1 MKVFFHI
8 GYPRT
13 GTTFLQ
19 ANIFPFHSQIN
30 YLGPKHH
37 FYGDQPEVKV
47 YLKNDLLKKIT
58 NSFKFKN
65 IYELK
70 TSEIVQEMQKIID
83 INQFDQKK
91 INLISTEKYL
101 TYGFKSYKEI
111 YLIKKYLSAKIE
123 NLDFQIFYLIR
134 NQYDIIF
141 SQFHH
146 GNFLLKKQLGIDEF
160 EKLIFS
166 LDNIAETKKEVCEFF
181 ELYDYYKIYNEL
193 KEIFGEKN
201 IKILE
206 YENFKEDPQ
215 DFFSRLSKILNIK
228 NSEINNL
235 LNKHKLNALNQNQNQ
250 LIVENSITIFLGNLF
265 KKLNL
270 NKIIPKFL
278 KRKIKIFLSTKILI
292 TKYDQN
298 KLRAIVKSYYKNSN
312 TNFKNQTGV
321 KFLTT

>member
-47 YLKNDLLKKIT
+47 YLKNDLLKK
-58 NSFKFKN
+58 
-65 IYELK
+65 
-70 TSEIVQEMQKIID
+70 
-83 INQFDQKK
+83 
-91 INLISTEKYL
+91 
-101 TYGFKSYKEI
+101 
-111 YLIKKYLSAKIE
+111 
-123 NLDFQIFYLIR
+123 
-134 NQYDIIF
+134 
-141 SQFHH
+141 
-146 GNFLLKKQLGIDEF
+146 QLGIDEF

-166 LDNIAETKKEVCEFF
+166 LDNIAQTKKEVCEFF
-181 ELYDYYKIYNEL
+181 ELYDYYKVYNEL

-215 DFFSRLSKILNIK
+215 DFFSRLSEILKIE

-235 LNKHKLNALNQNQNQ
+235 LNKHKLNVLNQNQNQ
-250 LIVENSITIFLGNLF
+250 LIIENSITIFLGNLL

-278 KRKIKIFLSTKILI
+278 KRKIKILLSTKILI

-298 KLRAIVKSYYKNSN
+298 KLRSIVKSYYKNSN

>member
-58 NSFKFKN
+58 NSFKSKN

-70 TSEIVQEMQKIID
+70 TSEVVEEMQKIID

-111 YLIKKYLSAKIE
+111 YLIKKYLSAKVE

-166 LDNIAETKKEVCEFF
+166 LNNIAQTKKEVCEFF

-215 DFFSRLSKILNIK
+215 DFFSRLSEILKIE

-235 LNKHKLNALNQNQNQ
+235 LNKCKLNALNQNQNQ
-250 LIVENSITIFLGNLF
+250 LIIENSITIFLGSLL

-278 KRKIKIFLSTKILI
+278 KRKIKILLSTKILI

-298 KLRAIVKSYYKNSN
+298 KLRSIVKNYYKNSN
-312 TNFKNQTGV
+312 TNFKNQTDV

>member
-58 NSFKFKN
+58 NSFKSKN

-70 TSEIVQEMQKIID
+70 TSEVVEEMQKIID

-111 YLIKKYLSAKIE
+111 YLIKKYLSAKVE

-166 LDNIAETKKEVCEFF
+166 LNNIAQTKKEVCEFF

-215 DFFSRLSKILNIK
+215 DFFSRLSKILKIE

-235 LNKHKLNALNQNQNQ
+235 LNKCKLNALNQNQNQ
-250 LIVENSITIFLGNLF
+250 LIIENSITIFLGSLL

-278 KRKIKIFLSTKILI
+278 KRKIKILLSTKILI

-298 KLRAIVKSYYKNSN
+298 KLRSIVKNYYKNSN
-312 TNFKNQTGV
+312 TNFNNQTDV

>member
-37 FYGDQPEVKV
+37 FYGDQPEVNV
-47 YLKNDLLKKIT
+47 YLKNDLLKRIT
-58 NSFKFKN
+58 NSFKSKN

-70 TSEIVQEMQKIID
+70 TSEIVTEMQKIID

-111 YLIKKYLSAKIE
+111 YLIKKYLSAKVK

-166 LDNIAETKKEVCEFF
+166 LDNIAQTKKEVCEFF

-206 YENFKEDPQ
+206 YENFKEDPN
-215 DFFSRLSKILNIK
+215 DFFSRLSKILKIE

-250 LIVENSITIFLGNLF
+250 LIIENSITIFLGNLL

-270 NKIIPKFL
+270 NKIIPQFL
-278 KRKIKIFLSTKILI
+278 KRKVKILLSTKILI

-298 KLRAIVKSYYKNSN
+298 KLRSIVKNYYKNSN

>member
-47 YLKNDLLKKIT
+47 YLKNDLLKRIT
-58 NSFKFKN
+58 NSFKSKN

-111 YLIKKYLSAKIE
+111 YLIKKYLSAKVE

-166 LDNIAETKKEVCEFF
+166 LDNIAQTKKEVCEFF
-181 ELYDYYKIYNEL
+181 ELYDYYKVYNEL

-215 DFFSRLSKILNIK
+215 DFFSRLSEILKIE

-250 LIVENSITIFLGNLF
+250 LIIENSITIFLGNLL

-278 KRKIKIFLSTKILI
+278 KRKIKILLSTKILI

-298 KLRAIVKSYYKNSN
+298 KLRSIVKSYYKNSN